1 VNTQELQREREAR
14 FVEGMRAFAARDFQ
28 AIAREMRPDV
38 VIAVPGESWISGSF
52 AGYDSVGRCLS
63 GLRRALESKETVI
76 TFSHEGDEM
85 LVRHEITVLGPT
97 HDVTML
103 LGVRLRF
110 DADGKTAEIWLEPS
124 DVGLFDH
131 VVNSILRG
139 IRVEDEDAEQP
150 APTRST

>member
-1 VNTQELQREREAR
+1 
-14 FVEGMRAFAARDFQ
+14 
-28 AIAREMRPDV
+28 
-38 VIAVPGESWISGSF
+38 
-52 AGYDSVGRCLS
+52 
-63 GLRRALESKETVI
+63 
-76 TFSHEGDEM
+76 M